1 MQAWGGESGSSGD
14 LRGGDQRDPRWV
26 SGGRRA
32 AASGCECY
40 SGVGPAAPGPDESHV
55 WPLAGGGDGGG
66 VRSSEQMCT
75 SSGVVST
82 FLTQTLGQ
90 RR

>member
-66 VRSSEQMCT
+66 SVPQSRCAPAQVSSPP
-75 SSGVVST
+75 S
-82 FLTQTLGQ
+82 
-90 RR
+90 